1 MFEHIVGNE
10 KNKQLLEN
18 IIKENNISHSYMFI
32 GKMGIGKLLFA
43 KQFAQ
48 AILCESHNLC
58 GKCKSCVEFISNN
71 NPDIKIIEKEGTSN
85 IKIEQIRDM
94 NSKIIEKPIISSRK
108 VYIINDADSM
118 TKEAQN
124 CLLKTLE
131 EPPQYAVIILIGEN
145 ENLFLNTIKSR
156 CTKIIFQN
164 IPDDILKN
172 TLEEKFDYRNITKS
186 MLSLFEGS
194 IGRAVELQGKEEIYE
209 NIKNIFTN
217 LEKIN
222 IIDLLNQ
229 KEIISKYKE
238 DMISILQYV
247 QVLFFE
253 FVRLGDLR
261 YIKAIEII
269 EDTKDRLSKNAN
281 FDMTIDLFL
290 MSVWESINM

>member
-18 IIKENNISHSYMFI
+18 IIKGNNISHSYMFI

-43 KQFAQ
+43 KEFAQ
-48 AILCESHNLC
+48 AILCEKQSSC
-58 GKCKSCVEFISNN
+58 GKCKSCIEFVSNN
-71 NPDIKIIEKEGTSN
+71 NPDIKIVEKEGTNN

-94 NSKIIEKPIISSRK
+94 NSRIIEKPIISNKK

-131 EPPQYAVIILIGEN
+131 EPPQYAVIILVGQN
-145 ENLFLNTIKSR
+145 DNLFLNTIKSR

-172 TLEEKFDYRNITKS
+172 ALEEKFDYRNITKS

-194 IGRAVELQGKEEIYE
+194 IGRALELRGKEEIYE

-217 LEKIN
+217 LDKIN
-222 IIDLLNQ
+222 IIDLLNK

-238 DMISILQYV
+238 DIISILQYV

-253 FVRLGDLR
+253 FVRLGDSR

-269 EDTKDRLSKNAN
+269 EDTKDRLCKNAN

>member
-48 AILCESHNLC
+48 AILCENHNLC

-194 IGRAVELQGKEEIYE
+194 IGRALELQGKEEIYE

-238 DMISILQYV
+238 DIISILQYV

>member
-194 IGRAVELQGKEEIYE
+194 IGRALELQGKEEIYE

-238 DMISILQYV
+238 DIISILQYV